1 MLSFILTMSAC
12 PCWFSSYSVNYQF
25 LLWSSLLLIT
35 TVMYKDLCFQSNC
48 KFVTNFGY
56 SVFVRCVL
64 VEVVQVIH
72 ALVDGFISVKKQI
85 YRFFFFLVFSFQLRT
100 GYFRVLLFSDFDWW
114 KFSLSSLFLRRL
126 ETWWCLIFA

>member
-12 PCWFSSYSVNYQF
+12 PCWFFSYSVNYQF
-25 LLWSSLLLIT
+25 LSLI

-48 KFVTNFGY
+48 KFVTNFAY

-72 ALVDGFISVKKQI
+72 ALVDGFISVKKKI
-85 YRFFFFLVFSFQLRT
+85 YRFFFFLLVFSFQLRT

-114 KFSLSSLFLRRL
+114 KFSLSSLFLRTL
-126 ETWWCLIFA
+126 ETGWCLIFA